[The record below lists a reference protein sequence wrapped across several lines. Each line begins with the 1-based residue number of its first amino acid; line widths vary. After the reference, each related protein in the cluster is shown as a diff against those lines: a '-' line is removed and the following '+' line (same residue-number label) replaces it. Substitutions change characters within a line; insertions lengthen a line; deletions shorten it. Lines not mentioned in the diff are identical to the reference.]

1 MAIIKNELSVIQG
14 FGTLQKVFNM
24 KADENILH
32 GMICELDNDGLLV
45 KGYTGTGMAY
55 VAQNDYD
62 NADAN
67 PNDNSFIGNGENAQ
81 IVCIPVTAAVEI
93 DLPSDRITGSV
104 AAGDELVADNSTD
117 SAGKWAKY
125 TPGDGT
131 IIGSVTAGEAGAD
144 GSTSEEGVCV
154 LLEKTVRAA

>member
-32 GMICELDNDGLLV
+32 GMICELDDDGLLV

-104 AAGDELVADNSTD
+104 AAGDELVAD
-117 SAGKWAKY
+117 SAGKWVKY
-125 TPGDGT
+125 TSGGGT

>member
-93 DLPSDRITGSV
+93 DLPSDRIAGSV
-104 AAGDELVADNSTD
+104 AAGDELVAD
-117 SAGKWAKY
+117 SAGKWAGY
-125 TPGDGT
+125 TSGGGT

-154 LLEKTVRAA
+154 LLEKTVRAV